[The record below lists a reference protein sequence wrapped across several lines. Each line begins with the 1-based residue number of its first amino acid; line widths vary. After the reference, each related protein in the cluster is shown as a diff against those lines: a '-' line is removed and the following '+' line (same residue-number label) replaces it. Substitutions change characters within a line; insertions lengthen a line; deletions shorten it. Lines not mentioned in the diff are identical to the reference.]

1 MLEDPVAHLGGQVER
16 LGDAQRLLVVAEAG
30 AEALADA
37 LVERLFP
44 HVAERRVA
52 HVVSE
57 ADRLGEILV
66 QAQGPR
72 DATSNGRRLERVRHA
87 RPEVVACGI
96 DEDLRLAFQAAEG
109 LRMEDPV
116 AVALERR
123 AQATLLLLARAPA
136 CAVRANGE
144 RRQPRL
150 LVLAYARL
158 EGVRHSACQFR
169 HGLRH
174 VR

>member
-1 MLEDPVAHLGGQVER
+1 MLEAL
-16 LGDAQRLLVVAEAG
+16 AQRLVECL
-30 AEALADA
+30 LAC
-37 LVERLFP
+37 
-44 HVAERRVA
+44 VAERRVA
-52 HVVSE
+52 HVVAE

-66 QAQGPR
+66 QAQGPGDAAR
-72 DATSNGRRLERVRHA
+72 DGRRLERVRHPRA
-87 RPEVVACGI
+87 EVVAVRI
-96 DEDLRLAFQAAEG
+96 DEDLRLALQAAEG
-109 LRMEDPV
+109 LRMQDPV

-123 AQATLLLLARAPA
+123 AQPALFVLARAPA
-136 CAVRANGE
+136 CPVRADGE